1 MYFNGITVYSLN
13 RKNKGASNGEKRT
26 QYKLN

>member
-1 MYFNGITVYSLN
+1 MCFKGITIYNLN
-13 RKNKGASNGEKRT
+13 RNNKGASNGEKRT